1 MEQDKKKLPVIRLG
15 QENAPVLMDLQKEN
29 EKSLF
34 SSVYDEA
41 YNKIEEYIKAVKER
55 EALYNDNKNN
65 PLYQNVNYNNIFAFC
80 GERGSGKTSCMQTV
94 AYNINFRLKDKLK
107 NSYKDK
113 YKFEI
118 LDVIDPSF
126 FDSTHNI
133 LELVISQLFK
143 EFTKKLGQYAYHC
156 NNQEPLQNKK
166 RGLIKQFQIVKE
178 NITNLEA
185 KCDPDET
192 IESLAKLSASIDLG
206 KSIFDLVDK
215 YLEFCDNSGFLVI
228 QIDDIDL
235 NTEHAYKMIEQI
247 RKYLIQSNII
257 ILMAIKLEQ
266 LEDVVK
272 LDYQT
277 KFEKLSKAKNMSG
290 SIIDYAKKYISK
302 FIPETK
308 RIYIPNIHQLIDI
321 EVDIKVDGFEQYKTL
336 KEYHDGAIE
345 RIYCSKNLSRLFLPD
360 NLREFLSICNSITEN
375 ADYTPMQ
382 RVKFLNHINKEFA
395 EFDKYIDIL
404 INSSFLNINE
414 RIIIILYNAY
424 RSMNKTINV
433 MMDDIDLQ
441 TNVTLSFDEFYKN
454 AKLTRT
460 QSGDVYSDGSSKI
473 SLSDVLNA
481 FNNCESKAWKINN
494 NYALLIELFKAL
506 YDIHFRKNFTGKKP
520 SYLTNKDP
528 NFEFQDLDSLI
539 NGQLINTP
547 IKVRFRYH
555 LINRC
560 LLNNEIEDVFS
571 ERLIKRLDDKERLF
585 LLVILKYFRKSYGLL
600 RFEVELF
607 NPFYLWKQWIL
618 KNIESTDNPTVSQY
632 DKNVAH
638 IPINLSIFELC
649 NINSKMNDLFRVSDI
664 NNIKKMN
671 YIINTALLEM
681 QKTNSIKDNE
691 EFGILFDAYDYIV
704 NANPD
709 SPIVDILSEITIFN
723 G

>member
-1 MEQDKKKLPVIRLG
+1 MEHDKKKLPVIKFG
-15 QENAPVLMDLQKEN
+15 QENAPVLLDLQNSN
-29 EKSLF
+29 EASLF
-34 SSVYDEA
+34 ASVHSEA
-41 YNKIEEYIKAVKER
+41 FKKIKEYIQNIEERNVISEQ
-55 EALYNDNKNN
+55 NIGN
-65 PLYQNVNYNNIFAFC
+65 PLYRNENYNNIFAFC

-94 AYNINFRLKDKLK
+94 AYNINFRLKDK
-107 NSYKDK
+107 
-113 YKFEI
+113 YKFNI

-156 NNQEPLQNKK
+156 NNQEWIQNKK
-166 RGLIKQFQIVKE
+166 RVLIKQFQIVKE

-192 IESLAKLSASIDLG
+192 IESLAKLSASMDLG

-277 KFEKLSKAKNMSG
+277 KFEKLSNAKNMSG

-308 RIYIPNIHQLIDI
+308 RIYIPTIHQLIDI

-345 RIYCSKNLSRLFLPD
+345 RIYCSKNLSRIFLPD
-360 NLREFLSICNSITEN
+360 NLREFLSICNSIAEHRV
-375 ADYTPMQ
+375 YTPIQ
-382 RVKFLNHINKEFA
+382 RVKFLTHINNEFT
-395 EFDKYIDIL
+395 EFDKYIDVL
-404 INSSFLNINE
+404 INSSYLNINE

-424 RSMNKTINV
+424 RSMNKTINL
-433 MMDDIDLQ
+433 MMDDIDIQ
-441 TNVTLSFDEFYKN
+441 ADVTLPFDQFYKN
-454 AKLTRT
+454 VKLTRT
-460 QSGDVYSDGSSKI
+460 QSGDMKSGGSSRI

-481 FNNCESKAWKINN
+481 FNNCESKARKGND
-494 NYALLIELFKAL
+494 NYTLFVELCKAL
-506 YDIHFRKNFTGKKP
+506 YDIHFRKMFIGEKRSILKIKGLNYIFH
-520 SYLTNKDP
+520 
-528 NFEFQDLDSLI
+528 DLDSLI
-539 NGQLINTP
+539 NGTIINIPLKVSFKEDLINQY
-547 IKVRFRYH
+547 FH
-555 LINRC
+555 
-560 LLNNEIEDVFS
+560 NEKIEDADLGK
-571 ERLIKRLDDKERLF
+571 LIEKLDDKEHLF
-585 LLVILKYFRKSYGLL
+585 LLSILKYFRRSFRLIGYLNKP
-600 RFEVELF
+600 F
-607 NPFYLWKQWIL
+607 NPFYLWKNWIL
-618 KNIESTDNPTVSQY
+618 ETIESTNKPAALQY
-632 DKNVAH
+632 DKTIAH
-638 IPINLSIFELC
+638 LPLNLSIFELC
-649 NINSKMNDLFRVSDI
+649 SINSKMDDLLFLGGVSDI
-664 NNIKKMN
+664 KELNQVID
-671 YIINTALLEM
+671 IALKEI
-681 QKTNSIKDNE
+681 QKTNSINDNK
-691 EFGILFDAYDYIV
+691 EFGLLLEAYDYIV
-704 NANPD
+704 NTNPD
-709 SPIVDILSEITIFN
+709 SPIVDILSKITDFN